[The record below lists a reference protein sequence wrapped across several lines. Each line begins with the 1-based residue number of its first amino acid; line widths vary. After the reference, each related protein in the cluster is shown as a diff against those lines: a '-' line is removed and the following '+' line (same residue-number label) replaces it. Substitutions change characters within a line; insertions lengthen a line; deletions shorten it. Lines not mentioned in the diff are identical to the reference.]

1 MMTRKRLAM
10 ESVLFAAAIYIGYF
24 AFMMLQGMVL
34 TKRHAQDL
42 DLAKQYERM
51 ETLQPQVTFGMMERS
66 SGWQTAAAIGGFVLL
81 GGLYGYIR
89 WQWTKRRSQS

>member
-34 TKRHAQDL
+34 TQRHAQDL
-42 DLAKQYERM
+42 DLTRQYERV
-51 ETLQPQVTFGMMERS
+51 ETLQTQVTFGMVERS
-66 SGWQTAAAIGGFVLL
+66 SGWQTAAIGGFVLL